1 MGMNYRPLIF
11 ILISAVALTALFVVL
26 KPAPESPIQQE
37 PTVNRGKTTAAP
49 ERSAYRFELV
59 IEGGALASGPRRIE
73 VQQGSAIEI
82 KVITDHADELHLHG
96 YDLKLQL
103 TAGEPATLAFSA
115 DHSGRFGLELHHSH
129 GEIATLEVMP
139 TP

>member
-11 ILISAVALTALFVVL
+11 ILISAVALTALFVAL
-26 KPAPESPIQQE
+26 KPAPGPSIQQE
-37 PTVNRGKTTAAP
+37 PTVNAGTTTAAP
-49 ERSAYRFELV
+49 EKLAHRFELV
-59 IEGGALASGPRRIE
+59 IEGGALAAGPQRIQ
-73 VQQGSAIEI
+73 VPQGSAIEI
-82 KVITDHADELHLHG
+82 KVSTDHADELHLHG

-103 TAGEPATLAFSA
+103 TAGESATLAFSA